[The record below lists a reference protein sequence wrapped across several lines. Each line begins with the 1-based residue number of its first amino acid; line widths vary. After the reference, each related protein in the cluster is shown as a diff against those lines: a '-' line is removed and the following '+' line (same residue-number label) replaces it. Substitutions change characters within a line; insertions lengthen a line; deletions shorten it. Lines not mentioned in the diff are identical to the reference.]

1 MVSSVTQ
8 TLVGDVTLRPAV
20 VGDALQG
27 EMRLEASAR
36 VFVHFLVLRLGS
48 DHYYYY
54 FLAQT
59 GFPLSMPQ
67 LPGWEDQF

>member
-1 MVSSVTQ
+1 MVSSVSQ
-8 TLVGDVTLRPAV
+8 TLVGDMTLRPAV

-36 VFVHFLVLRLGS
+36 VFVYFLVLRLGS
-48 DHYYYY
+48 DHFYYYY
-54 FLAQT
+54 FLAQA

-67 LPGWEDQF
+67 MPG